1 MPGILPEAAS
11 CWVVNVPGIRPTMV
25 KEPEEEDFIK
35 DDDDCESEGGCFIT
49 YTWVGLVIESS
60 TGLFYYEEGITV
72 QAIQIMTSLQQQQ
85 QQQQ

>member
-1 MPGILPEAAS
+1 M
-11 CWVVNVPGIRPTMV
+11 PGIRPTMV

-35 DDDDCESEGGCFIT
+35 DDDDCESGGGCFNT
-49 YTWVGLVIESS
+49 YTWVVIESS

-85 QQQQ
+85 Q